1 MKIANLQ
8 QQLESARHQ
17 TEVVRTNVELES
29 VFLSPQIPEYVVV
42 SPKKHR
48 VFNPSCSV
56 ATPKFGSNSVPPPSP
71 QIRGE
76 DASAGVLTG
85 AAAENPGF
93 FGRRLSSSAQTAGRV
108 VFHSFFSHRQ
118 QRAQSQLT
126 QQVTESDAR
135 SRVGSRGDVE
145 SRRWSSRCRRKAR
158 R

>member
-85 AAAENPGF
+85 TAAENPGF

-108 VFHSFFSHRQ
+108 VFHPFFF
-118 QRAQSQLT
+118 T
-126 QQVTESDAR
+126 QAAASAVAADAA
-135 SRVGSRGDVE
+135 GDGE
-145 SRRWSSRCRRKAR
+145 
-158 R
+158 

>member
-85 AAAENPGF
+85 AAAENPASLDADCLHLRKLLKSRF
-93 FGRRLSSSAQTAGRV
+93 SPLFHTAAASAVA
-108 VFHSFFSHRQ
+108 
-118 QRAQSQLT
+118 LT

-145 SRRWSSRCRRKAR
+145 SRRWNSRCRRKAR